1 MTISADINGA
11 GLAFTLVA
19 SPSPRPRIEAAIR
32 QAPLGQTR
40 TKRITG
46 IRSTTSRAREW
57 SRRRPSAAPMPTCS
71 SRHRTSTTWRT
82 RPPTA
87 SSRAGA
93 SRCSVCAETQFCR
106 AWCAIAREEADMTAP
121 FTWYL
126 GMLPPTQMPADEFVV
141 GDLRLRLMG
150 NSLEVSFEGTS
161 TGSADAARALAERY
175 VEALRRRL
183 VTPLWLQTEEEFL
196 ARTNPPFGGM
206 VQMISA
212 HEKTASAP
220 IGRSMK
226 HVTNC

>member
-1 MTISADINGA
+1 
-11 GLAFTLVA
+11 
-19 SPSPRPRIEAAIR
+19 
-32 QAPLGQTR
+32 
-40 TKRITG
+40 
-46 IRSTTSRAREW
+46 
-57 SRRRPSAAPMPTCS
+57 
-71 SRHRTSTTWRT
+71 
-82 RPPTA
+82 
-87 SSRAGA
+87 
-93 SRCSVCAETQFCR
+93 
-106 AWCAIAREEADMTAP
+106 MTAP

>member
-1 MTISADINGA
+1 
-11 GLAFTLVA
+11 
-19 SPSPRPRIEAAIR
+19 
-32 QAPLGQTR
+32 
-40 TKRITG
+40 
-46 IRSTTSRAREW
+46 
-57 SRRRPSAAPMPTCS
+57 
-71 SRHRTSTTWRT
+71 
-82 RPPTA
+82 
-87 SSRAGA
+87 
-93 SRCSVCAETQFCR
+93 
-106 AWCAIAREEADMTAP
+106 MTAP

-141 GDLRLRLMG
+141 GKLRLRLMG

-212 HEKTASAP
+212 SREDCERTNRAVNEARNELLTNANPALGRAYDYLRRARQDSGMLHTGAMFDLYKAIETIANALGGEAEAGRILGVLKEIKTLKKAANEPTRDERHAP
-220 IGRSMK
+220 VDPAAPPAPADIGRALENTLVVVRAYEAYLTSRK
-226 HVTNC
+226 